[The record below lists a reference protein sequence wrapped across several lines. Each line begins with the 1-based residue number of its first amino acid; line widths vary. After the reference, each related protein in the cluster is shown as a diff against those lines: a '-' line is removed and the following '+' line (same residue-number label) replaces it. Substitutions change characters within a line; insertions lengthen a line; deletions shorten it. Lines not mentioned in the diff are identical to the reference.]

1 MPMLNF
7 TAVQDVVL
15 AKCSLHN
22 QMSVDCEAL
31 QDNDKDGI
39 RVSREETAVKKKSTQ
54 NINTKLLKH
63 RCYKNS
69 W

>member
-39 RVSREETAVKKKSTQ
+39 RVSREETAVKKKIYAKYQ
-54 NINTKLLKH
+54 YKVTKT
-63 RCYKNS
+63 
-69 W
+69 